1 MAKRKGIDWVMVV
14 GRLVLWTTF
23 LIGMT
28 YVMKGL
34 RYDQP

>member
-1 MAKRKGIDWVMVV
+1 MAKRKQIDWVMVV

-34 RYDQP
+34 HYDQS

>member
-1 MAKRKGIDWVMVV
+1 MKRKQIDWVMVC
-14 GRLVLWTTF
+14 GRIVLWTTF

-34 RYDQP
+34 LK